1 MSLTHPMGKQTV
13 IHTYNEILV
22 GSNFLI
28 TAEPHENTNTPEMHH
43 AK

>member
-1 MSLTHPMGKQTV
+1 MSLTHPVGKQTV

-22 GSNFLI
+22 GSNLLI
-28 TAEPHENTNTPEMHH
+28 TAEPQENTDMPKMHH